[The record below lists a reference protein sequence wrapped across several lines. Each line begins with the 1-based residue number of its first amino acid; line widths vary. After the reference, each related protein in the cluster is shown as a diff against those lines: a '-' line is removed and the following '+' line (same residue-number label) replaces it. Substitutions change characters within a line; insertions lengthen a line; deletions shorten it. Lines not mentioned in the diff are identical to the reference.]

1 MKKIYLTVDTE
12 CHDIDK
18 ANQYIY
24 GKKGNKEF
32 GIVKILELGKKYDVP
47 VNFFLDVGECRK
59 YGREFISD
67 IVDIIRSYDQPI
79 FFHLHPDY
87 ISDDH
92 TRTYL
97 WEYSEEEQRDIIKKA
112 LGDYASFVEVG
123 DKLIFRAGRYGVNS
137 TTYDILSGLECEV
150 LDLSYLCNN
159 NKMCKLD
166 TSEVNTQNAAIKYK
180 GVTLLPNTQFVG
192 FDFLGRKKCI
202 GLDSSDATYGE
213 FKKII
218 KSSKLSNVVFTMHSW
233 NFIRKWFFLN
243 KYIQCD
249 KAMER
254 KFKKSVIFARENGYE
269 FANLREYEFKKEP
282 DELINPYRKNKIS
295 CILNNFLRFQKI
307 ARLNKKYF
315 AVYSAIY
322 LCALLALTSLVLIF
336 TGVL

>member
-59 YGREFISD
+59 YGRQFISD

-87 ISDDH
+87 ISGDP

-97 WEYSEEEQRDIIKKA
+97 WEYSEKEQREIISEA
-112 LGDYASFVEVG
+112 LEDYKSFVEVG

-137 TTYDILSGLECEV
+137 TTYDILSELDFEV

-166 TSEVNTQNAAIKYK
+166 TSEVNTQNAAVKYK

-192 FDFLGRKKCI
+192 FDLCGRNKCI
-202 GLDSSDATYGE
+202 GLDSADATYSE

-218 KSSKLSNVVFTMHSW
+218 KSSGLHDVVFTMHSW
-233 NFIRKWFFLN
+233 NFIKKWFFLKN
-243 KYIQCD
+243 YIQGD
-249 KAMER
+249 GAMER
-254 KFKKSVIFARENGYE
+254 KFRKSVIYARKHGYE
-269 FANLREYEFKKEP
+269 FADLGEYEFKEEK
-282 DELINPYRKNKIS
+282 DELINPYKKDKIG
-295 CILNNFLRFQKI
+295 CIINNFLRFQKI

-315 AVYSAIY
+315 VFYSAIY
-322 LCALLALTSLVLIF
+322 LCLLLAVILLVLLI
-336 TGVL
+336 GVI